1 MRIFQTLLFCCLV
14 STTVL
19 SGQNNDFTNCTAV
32 LLNSKMVVN
41 EYTPTGKCELS
52 IDAKG
57 VFTVQPVSLGDNGS
71 AEPQGK
77 HRFKIAIRDFN
88 TKTMISFSDQTYME
102 IDASKVLSQCRKG
115 DAIVFITLDRQLAL
129 PHNEV
134 LVK

>member
-19 SGQNNDFTNCTAV
+19 SGQNSDFTNCTAV
-32 LLNSKMVVN
+32 LLNNKMVVN

-52 IDAKG
+52 IDAQG

-134 LVK
+134 VVK